1 MTTAPDPA
9 PLSAVDATA
18 RVHDAVLDL
27 LPGVHN
33 PTPLVRVRGSLD
45 AAGIDLPGYA
55 LYAKLEWLNPFGS
68 VKDRIAAALIAE
80 LEERGELDAD
90 RTILEPTSGNTG
102 LALALVA
109 AARGYPMHA
118 IVPDKAPLTKKAL
131 LRLAGAT
138 LETLPRDA
146 TPAPGHRDA
155 GVSHAASRMEAE
167 PGRFAFAN
175 QYASHANVTAHF
187 ETTGPEIWR
196 QTEGRVTHLFASLGT
211 TGTIVGS
218 ARYLKQQNPDVRVVC
233 VVPDEDHDVPGVR
246 TRAQLA
252 SDELLDESVID
263 EFVVVEH
270 PAAYDAALDAARRD
284 ALLAGP
290 SAGLI
295 LEGARRVLNRDTP
308 GQGCGVM
315 IFCDDALKYIDHFI
329 KHRPDLAEG
338 TTP

>member
-1 MTTAPDPA
+1 MTTSPDPA
-9 PLSAVDATA
+9 QSIAVDAPT
-18 RVHDAVLDL
+18 RVHESVLEL
-27 LPGVHN
+27 LPGLDN

-45 AAGIDLPGYA
+45 GAGIDLPEYS

-68 VKDRIAAALIAE
+68 VKDRIAASLIAD
-80 LEERGELDAD
+80 LEHRGELDGEQA
-90 RTILEPTSGNTG
+90 ILEPTSGNTG

-109 AARGYPMHA
+109 AAKGYPMHA
-118 IVPDKAPLTKKAL
+118 IVPEKAPLTKKAL

-146 TPAPGHRDA
+146 APAPGHRDA
-155 GVSHAASRMEAE
+155 GVSHASGKLEAE
-167 PGRFAFAN
+167 PGRYAFAN
-175 QYASHANVTAHF
+175 QYANDANIDAHF
-187 ETTGPEIWR
+187 ESTGPEIWR
-196 QTEGRVTHLFASLGT
+196 QTEGRITHLFASLGT
-211 TGTIVGS
+211 TGTIVGT

-233 VVPDEDHDVPGVR
+233 VVPDADHDVPGVR

-263 EFVVVEH
+263 EFIEVEH
-270 PAAYDAALDAARRD
+270 TVAYDAALDAARRD

-295 LEGARRVLNRDTP
+295 LEGARRVLKRDAP
-308 GQGCGVM
+308 ESGCGVM
-315 IFCDDALKYIDHFI
+315 IFCDDALKYIDHFL